1 MRFLCSLLACLLL
14 MQPASAKGRRYIRIV
29 ASDDTCLMQAQKY
42 WVRDTVL
49 RCLERDM
56 TLSDTEALLCS
67 IGVPA
72 RCVWRQWSPP
82 GLHPQGDTLYV
93 TLGAGNGR
101 NWWGVLCDEEQ
112 IHSLFSTQKKSGA
125 SFYAAR
131 LDRDVVFPLF
141 SKVLNLFTFR
151 SPPAASADC
160 SDGSEAVSA
169 HPAWNWLPSVSA
181 FQNSRYRCTGR

>member
-1 MRFLCSLLACLLL
+1 MRFLCSLLMCLLL
-14 MQPASAKGRRYIRIV
+14 VQTASAKERLYIRIV
-29 ASDDTCLMQAQKY
+29 ASDDTCLMQAQKH

-67 IGVPA
+67 MGVPA

-82 GLHPQGDTLYV
+82 GLHPQGDTLYI

-112 IHSLFSTQKKSGA
+112 LRSLFSTQKKSGA

-131 LDRDVVFPLF
+131 MDRDVVFPLF

-160 SDGSEAVSA
+160 SDGSKAVSV
-169 HPAWNWLPSVSA
+169 HPAWNWSPSVSA